1 MSYLFQ
7 CAIGPVQDF
16 IATAR
21 KSRDLWYGSWM
32 LSELSKAAAKAIAD
46 GGGQLIFP
54 STTDIAQDLA
64 SRSEFNAPNKIVGV
78 INGAPSDVA
87 IAVQNAIRARLHELR
102 DNAFKTP
109 RNHPYFDERLAT
121 KQVED
126 LVEFYW
132 VSVAFDG
139 DAGYP
144 QARRTAEA
152 LLNARKATRDFQRF
166 DGEFK
171 PKSSLDGMRE
181 SVIDERAYAAPSDTE
196 NQKKQKAKI
205 LFERF
210 RARPAERLSGVDI
223 LKRWGER
230 KNEPD
235 FRSTSHM
242 AALPFLK
249 HVDIVQKAGDS
260 RQLIEEIRNLLQG
273 ANLAR
278 EEDDGALV
286 FASRLAEWIP
296 ELGEREGV
304 AKELDKILTK
314 YAGKVRHQ
322 LQPYYA
328 LLVADGDNMGAAIDH
343 LTTQPHPL
351 DEHRKLSVA
360 LSQFATEVGK
370 IVKEHAGVLVYSGG
384 DDVLA
389 YLPLHRVLDCA
400 NSLAV
405 IFAKQMQNFRTKKGV
420 SPTLSTGIVVAHH
433 LDPLSDTLELVRD
446 AERKAKT
453 VDGKH
458 GLAITVSK
466 RSGVDRTIV
475 DKHLRLT
482 PRLQQMIEWRRSGAI
497 SAGVAY
503 ELQALDRLLGNSTVP
518 DEALIA
524 EAMRIIERKRETG
537 GEKNVD
543 EKQVTDKLRQW
554 IQKDHLKLQK
564 IAHELIAA
572 AVFAGAIDMAEG
584 KLKEETP

>member
-181 SVIDERAYAAPSDTE
+181 SVIDERAYIAAADSAVE
-196 NQKKQKAKI
+196 KKRKSKE
-205 LFERF
+205 LFERLG
-210 RARPAERLSGVDI
+210 ARPAERLSGVDI
-223 LKRWGER
+223 LKRLGER
-230 KNEPD
+230 GSSTASFP
-235 FRSTSHM
+235 STSHM
-242 AALPFLK
+242 AALPFLN
-249 HVDIVQKAGDS
+249 HVDQNQKAGS
-260 RQLIEEIRNLLQG
+260 RNDLIGEIRALLAG
-273 ANLAR
+273 RDVVR
-278 EEDDGALV
+278 EEEDGALV
-286 FASRLAEWIP
+286 FSSRLAEWVP
-296 ELGEREGV
+296 DRDERDAIARQMDVVLE
-304 AKELDKILTK
+304 K
-314 YAGKVRHQ
+314 YAGQVRP
-322 LQPYYA
+322 QPYYA
-328 LLVADGDNMGAAIDH
+328 LLAADGDNMGAAIDH

-360 LSQFATEVGK
+360 LSHFAQEAEK
-370 IVKEHAGVLVYSGG
+370 IVKEHEGVPVYSGG

-400 NSLAV
+400 NKLAQQ
-405 IFAKQMQNFRTKKGV
+405 FATIMSGFTTAKGV
-420 SPTLSTGIVVAHH
+420 SPTLSTGIVVVHH
-433 LDPLSDTLELVRD
+433 LEPLSDALELVRD
-446 AERKAKT
+446 AEKTAKT

-466 RSGVDRTIV
+466 RSGVDRTIA
-475 DKHLRLT
+475 DKHLTLA

-503 ELQALDRLLGNSTVP
+503 ELQALDRLLSNSTVP
-518 DEALIA
+518 DEALSA
-524 EAMRIIERKRETG
+524 EAIRIIERKRETG
-537 GEKNVD
+537 GTKKVD
-543 EKQVTDKLRQW
+543 EQQVTDKLRQW
-554 IQKDHLKLQK
+554 IQIDHLKLRE

-572 AVFAGAIDMAEG
+572 AMFAGAIDMAEG
-584 KLKEETP
+584 KLKEETI